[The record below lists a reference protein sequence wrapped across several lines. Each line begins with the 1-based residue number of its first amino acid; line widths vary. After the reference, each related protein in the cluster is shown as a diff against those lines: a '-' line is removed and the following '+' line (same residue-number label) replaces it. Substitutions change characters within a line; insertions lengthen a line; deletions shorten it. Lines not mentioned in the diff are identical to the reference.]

1 MLLSFS
7 IQNCLSFFE
16 ETTLDLSPT
25 PGLSSHC
32 EHVLGGRDTRAMRLA
47 LLFGSNGAGKT
58 CLLRSL
64 SLAIHAVLGNTC
76 APFAERRFRLSDEAL
91 PTKAT
96 FFFSAERSKYRYTFE
111 TDGHIVLSEA
121 LAWVLSDG
129 EERVVFSRNEQGKV
143 TLGAPLAG
151 HVADGGEAN
160 EAPSPAE
167 WYRWRTLEPSRF
179 WIRKVEEDG
188 LRGQNVPGK
197 RHLLAVLDFLRGFV
211 FLSGSES
218 AVFGPP
224 QGFFLDGAGFPEFL
238 RELLHWTDVGISDV
252 VQEQLTPNETQQL
265 LQRYD
270 VPMPP
275 PNMPLPSAY
284 SVCDLR
290 ERRYLTFRKETADKP
305 IVAYELKG
313 VHNGVSFP
321 FKDESAG
328 TCRLVNLSAALW
340 LAMHREI
347 ILVADEFDAFL
358 HPLLA
363 KRLLGEL
370 LAHVHGHT
378 QLFLATHCTALLTT
392 DLIRPDEVWMVEK
405 RGSGA
410 TDLYPL
416 ARFMPRADKRLEK
429 GYLAGVYGA
438 VPIPGSF
445 FRGEET
451 E

>member
-16 ETTLDLSPT
+16 EATLDLSPT
-25 PGLSSHC
+25 PSLSRHR
-32 EHVLGGRDTRAMRLA
+32 EHVLGTRDTRAMRLA

-58 CLLRSL
+58 SLLKSL
-64 SLAIHAVLGNTC
+64 SLAIHAVLTNTC
-76 APFAERRFRLSDEAL
+76 EPFAETRFRLSDEAL

-96 FFFSAERSKYRYTFE
+96 FLFSAEHSKYRYAFE
-111 TDGHIVLSEA
+111 TDGHIVLSEV
-121 LAWVLSDG
+121 LIWELSDG
-129 EERVVFSRNEQGKV
+129 EERLVFSRNAQGKV

-151 HVADGGEAN
+151 RASEGKEASEAD
-160 EAPSPAE
+160 SLAE
-167 WYRWRTLEPSRF
+167 WYKWRTLEPSRF

-188 LRGQNVPGK
+188 LRRQNVPGK
-197 RHLLAVLDFLRGFV
+197 HHLLAALDFLRSFV
-211 FLSGSES
+211 FISGSET

-238 RELLHWTDVGISDV
+238 RKLLHWADVGISDV
-252 VQEQLTPNETQQL
+252 VQEPLTPNETQQL
-265 LQRYD
+265 IQRYA
-270 VPMPP
+270 VPAPP
-275 PNMPLPSAY
+275 PNLSLPSNCL
-284 SVCDLR
+284 VCDLR
-290 ERRYLTFRKETADKP
+290 TRRYLTFSKEASDKP
-305 IVAYELKG
+305 IVAYDLKG
-313 VHNGVSFP
+313 VHNGVPFP

-340 LAMHREI
+340 LSMHREI
-347 ILVADEFDAFL
+347 VLVADEFDAFL

-370 LAHVHGHT
+370 LAHVHGRT
-378 QLFLATHCTALLTT
+378 QLLLATHCTALLTNE
-392 DLIRPDEVWMVEK
+392 LIRPDEVCMVEK

-438 VPIPGSF
+438 VPTPGNLF
-445 FRGEET
+445 QGEET